1 MALKTRQLTPTKKI
15 AITSISEALPREHY
29 QRCPQ
34 CDVLFSLPK
43 MRSHQSAYCPRCQA
57 KIRDGRDWSLT
68 RLGAMAVTMLLL
80 MPFAWGEPLLHIYLL
95 GVRIDA
101 NVMQGIW
108 QMTKQGDPITG
119 AMVLFCVVGAPLIL
133 VTSIAYLGFGN
144 ILGMNLRPVLL
155 MLERLKEWV
164 MLDIYLVG
172 IGVASIKVQDY
183 AFIQPGVGLYAFIAL
198 VILSIVTLSHLNV
211 EQLWDRF
218 YPQRP
223 ARRAVEHLRVCLGCH
238 FTGYPDPRGRCP
250 RCHIPLRLRR
260 NQSVQKCWA
269 ALLASM
275 VFLLPANLLPISV
288 IYVNGGRQEDTILSG
303 IMSLA
308 SSNVAVAAVVFIA
321 SILVPFTKIIVMFT
335 LLLSLHFK
343 CEQGLRTRMQLLR
356 LVTWI
361 GRWSMLDL
369 FVISLTMSLINRDQ
383 ILAFTMGPAAFYF
396 GAAVI
401 LTILAVEWLDSRLL
415 WDAHESGNARFAN
428 RSAN

>member
-1 MALKTRQLTPTKKI
+1 MALKISQVTPDKKI
-15 AITSISEALPREHY
+15 TVHSVGDALPRAHY

-34 CDVLFSLPK
+34 CDTLFALPVMK
-43 MRSHQSAYCPRCQA
+43 SHQSAWCPRCDA

-68 RLGAMAVTMLLL
+68 RLAAMAVTMLLL
-80 MPFAWGEPLLHIYLL
+80 MPFAWSEPLLRFYLL
-95 GVRIDA
+95 GTRIDA
-101 NVMQGIW
+101 NLLMGIW
-108 QMTKQGDPITG
+108 QMTAQGDPLTA
-119 AMVLFCVVGAPLIL
+119 AMVFFCTVGAPLVL
-133 VTSIAYLGFGN
+133 VAAIAYLWFGN

-155 MLERLKEWV
+155 MIERLKEWV

-183 AFIQPGVGLYAFIAL
+183 AYLQPGVGLLAFIAL
-198 VILSIVTLSHLNV
+198 VILSILTIIHLNV
-211 EQLWDRF
+211 EQLWERF

-223 ARRAVEHLRVCLGCH
+223 ATRPHENLRVCLGCH
-238 FTGYPDPRGRCP
+238 FTGLPDARGRCP

-260 NQSVQKCWA
+260 RQSIQKCWA

-288 IYVNGGRQEDTILSG
+288 VYINGARQEDTIMSG
-303 IMSLA
+303 IISLG
-308 SSNVAVAAVVFIA
+308 SSNIAVAAIVFIA
-321 SILVPFTKIIVMFT
+321 SILVPFTKVLVMLT
-335 LLLSLHFK
+335 LLVSIHFK
-343 CEQGLRTRMQLLR
+343 CEQGLRTRVLLLR

-383 ILAFTMGPAAFYF
+383 LLAFTMGPAAFYF

-415 WDAHESGNARFAN
+415 WDAHESGNPRFTD
-428 RSAN
+428 

>member
-1 MALKTRQLTPTKKI
+1 MAHKTPQITPTKKI
-15 AITSISEALPREHY
+15 AIRSISEALPRAHY

-34 CDVLFSLPK
+34 CDLLFSLPK

-95 GVRIDA
+95 GIRIDA

-108 QMTKQGDPITG
+108 QMTRQGDPITA
-119 AMVLFCVVGAPLIL
+119 AMVLFCVAGAPLIL
-133 VTSIAYLGFGN
+133 VTSIAYLWFGN

-155 MLERLKEWV
+155 MLEKLKEWV

-183 AFIQPGVGLYAFIAL
+183 AFLQPGVGLYAFIAL
-198 VILSIVTLSHLNV
+198 VILSILTLSHLNI
-211 EQLWDRF
+211 EQLWERF

-223 ARRAVEHLRVCLGCH
+223 AKRPDEQLRICLGCH

-250 RCHIPLRLRR
+250 RCHIPLRVRR
-260 NQSVQKCWA
+260 NQSIQKCWA
-269 ALLASM
+269 ALLASI
-275 VFLLPANLLPISV
+275 VLLLPANLMPISV
-288 IYVNGGRQEDTILSG
+288 IYVNGGRQEDTIMSG
-303 IMSLA
+303 ILSLA
-308 SSNVAVAAVVFIA
+308 NSNVAVAAVVFIA
-321 SILVPFTKIIVMFT
+321 SILVPFTKVIVMFT
-335 LLLSLHFK
+335 LLLSIQFK

-369 FVISLTMSLINRDQ
+369 FVIALTMSLINRDQ

-396 GAAVI
+396 GSAVI

-415 WDAHESGNARFAN
+415 WDAHESGNARFAD
-428 RSAN
+428 

>member
-1 MALKTRQLTPTKKI
+1 MVLKTPQITPTKKI
-15 AITSISEALPREHY
+15 AIRSISEALPRAHY

-34 CDVLFSLPK
+34 CDLLFSLPK

-95 GVRIDA
+95 GIRIDA

-108 QMTKQGDPITG
+108 QMTKQGDPIT
-119 AMVLFCVVGAPLIL
+119 ATMVLFCVAGAPLIL
-133 VTSIAYLGFGN
+133 VTSIAYLWFGN

-183 AFIQPGVGLYAFIAL
+183 AFLQPGVGLYAFIAL
-198 VILSIVTLSHLNV
+198 VILSILTLSHLNI
-211 EQLWDRF
+211 EQLWERF

-223 ARRAVEHLRVCLGCH
+223 AKRPDEQLRVCLGCH

-250 RCHIPLRLRR
+250 RCHIPLRERR
-260 NQSVQKCWA
+260 NQSIQKCWA
-269 ALLASM
+269 ALLASI
-275 VFLLPANLLPISV
+275 VLLLPANLMPISV
-288 IYVNGGRQEDTILSG
+288 IYVNGGRQEDTIMSG
-303 IMSLA
+303 ILSLA
-308 SSNVAVAAVVFIA
+308 NSNVAVAAVVFIA
-321 SILVPFTKIIVMFT
+321 SILVPFTKVIVMFT
-335 LLLSLHFK
+335 LLLSIQFK

-369 FVISLTMSLINRDQ
+369 FVIALTMSLINRDQ

-396 GAAVI
+396 GSAVI

-415 WDAHESGNARFAN
+415 WDAHESGNARFAD
-428 RSAN
+428 

>member
-1 MALKTRQLTPTKKI
+1 MALKTPQITPTKKI
-15 AITSISEALPREHY
+15 AIRSISEALPRAHY

-34 CDVLFSLPK
+34 CDLLFSLPK

-95 GVRIDA
+95 GIRIDA

-108 QMTKQGDPITG
+108 QMTRQGDPITA
-119 AMVLFCVVGAPLIL
+119 AMVLFCVAGAPLIL
-133 VTSIAYLGFGN
+133 VTSIAYLWFGN

-155 MLERLKEWV
+155 MLAKLKEWV

-183 AFIQPGVGLYAFIAL
+183 AFLQPGVGLYAFIAL
-198 VILSIVTLSHLNV
+198 VILSILTLSHLNI
-211 EQLWDRF
+211 EQLWERF

-223 ARRAVEHLRVCLGCH
+223 AKRPDEQLRICLGCH

-250 RCHIPLRLRR
+250 RCHIPLRVRR
-260 NQSVQKCWA
+260 NQSIQKCWA
-269 ALLASM
+269 ALLASI
-275 VFLLPANLLPISV
+275 VLLLPANLMPISV
-288 IYVNGGRQEDTILSG
+288 IYVNGGRQEDTIMSG
-303 IMSLA
+303 ILSLA
-308 SSNVAVAAVVFIA
+308 NSNVAVAAVVFIA
-321 SILVPFTKIIVMFT
+321 SILVPFTKVIVMFT
-335 LLLSLHFK
+335 LLLSIQFK

-369 FVISLTMSLINRDQ
+369 FVIALTMSLINRDQ

-396 GAAVI
+396 GSAVI

-415 WDAHESGNARFAN
+415 WDAHESGNARFAD
-428 RSAN
+428 

>member
-1 MALKTRQLTPTKKI
+1 MALKTPQITPTKKI
-15 AITSISEALPREHY
+15 AIRSISEALPRAHY

-34 CDVLFSLPK
+34 CDLLFSLPK

-95 GVRIDA
+95 GICIDA

-108 QMTKQGDPITG
+108 QMTQQGDPIT
-119 AMVLFCVVGAPLIL
+119 ATMVLFCVAGAPLIL
-133 VTSIAYLGFGN
+133 VSAIAYLWFGN

-155 MLERLKEWV
+155 MLEKLKEWV

-183 AFIQPGVGLYAFIAL
+183 AFLQPGVGLYAFIAL
-198 VILSIVTLSHLNV
+198 VILSILTLSHLNI
-211 EQLWDRF
+211 EQLWERF

-223 ARRAVEHLRVCLGCH
+223 AKRPDEQLRICLGCH

-250 RCHIPLRLRR
+250 RCHIPLRERR

-269 ALLASM
+269 ALLASI
-275 VFLLPANLLPISV
+275 VLLLPANLMPISV
-288 IYVNGGRQEDTILSG
+288 IYVNGGRQEDTIMSG
-303 IMSLA
+303 ILSLA
-308 SSNVAVAAVVFIA
+308 NSNVAVAAVVFIA
-321 SILVPFTKIIVMFT
+321 SILVPFTKVIVMFT
-335 LLLSLHFK
+335 LLLSIQFK

-369 FVISLTMSLINRDQ
+369 FVIALTMSLINRDQ

-396 GAAVI
+396 GSAVI

-415 WDAHESGNARFAN
+415 WDAHESGNARFAD
-428 RSAN
+428 